1 MHNRPGLVGYL
12 RGESRCLERWCTSNG
27 EILGNL
33 SFYRE
38 AVRIPEVPN
47 QYLDPA
53 MLYGIEYGCPVPIHL
68 ISI

>member
-1 MHNRPGLVGYL
+1 MEESSMHNRPGLVGYL

-38 AVRIPEVPN
+38 AVRIP
-47 QYLDPA
+47 
-53 MLYGIEYGCPVPIHL
+53 
-68 ISI
+68 